1 MLFGFGQNKQ
11 QNYNQK
17 KKKKKKK
24 STLSR
29 LLSFLSNFS
38 LCPQNTRKKNSSI
51 CRFPQLSWY
60 KKPSLYLLFLMQQKK
75 KNDKSTNRFV
85 SVPNLSALES
95 SGVGNGHPN
104 RLDPIPNSP
113 IHDIE
118 FNSSKPLPQPIP
130 PKEPKTFLR

>member
-1 MLFGFGQNKQ
+1 EDKKFYQLELVNRET
-11 QNYNQK
+11 NYNK
-17 KKKKKKK
+17 VFNASPNVGVINPLVK
-24 STLSR
+24 
-29 LLSFLSNFS
+29 
-38 LCPQNTRKKNSSI
+38 
-51 CRFPQLSWY
+51 
-60 KKPSLYLLFLMQQKK
+60 QKK

-130 PKEPKTFLR
+130 PKEPKTFLSPPQTDASPVASPDPQRQEWLARYFTF